1 MATSRRVPEFVRS
14 KDAILLHCLCWHQ
27 ILESC
32 HRRVRGVSHA
42 VRMAVREYHQI
53 AFREQERLVYPFH
66 AEPAFSFRDNM
77 EASNLPTFQGPL
89 DTFNKADDYLE
100 ALKKLASIIQR
111 IDLKKVFVD
120 GDDVCVLYDMVT
132 NTPAGTAFIAE
143 WYQVKGG
150 KITAL
155 RAVFDAR
162 PFAAL
167 FGR

>member
-1 MATSRRVPEFVRS
+1 MTTANASEIV
-14 KDAILLHCLCWHQ
+14 
-27 ILESC
+27 ESY
-32 HRRVRGVSHA
+32 RAALGRGDFA
-42 VRMAVREYHQI
+42 NAR
-53 AFREQERLVYPFH
+53 
-66 AEPAFSFRDNM
+66 
-77 EASNLPTFQGPL
+77 NLMQDDMIFEGPL

-143 WYQVKGG
+143 WYQVKDG
-150 KITAL
+150 KIAAL

-162 PFAAL
+162 PFATL

>member
-1 MATSRRVPEFVRS
+1 MTS
-14 KDAILLHCLCWHQ
+14 A
-27 ILESC
+27 LEIVESY
-32 HRRVRGVSHA
+32 RAALGRGDFGAARQLMHDD
-42 VRMAVREYHQI
+42 M
-53 AFREQERLVYPFH
+53 
-66 AEPAFSFRDNM
+66 
-77 EASNLPTFQGPL
+77 TFQGPL
-89 DTFNKADDYLE
+89 DTFTTADQYLE
-100 ALKKLASIIQR
+100 ASKRLATIIQR
-111 IDLKKVFVD
+111 IDVKKMFVD

-150 KITAL
+150 RIAAL

>member
-1 MATSRRVPEFVRS
+1 MTSTNASEIV
-14 KDAILLHCLCWHQ
+14 
-27 ILESC
+27 ESY
-32 HRRVRGVSHA
+32 RAALGKGD
-42 VRMAVREYHQI
+42 
-53 AFREQERLVYPFH
+53 F
-66 AEPAFSFRDNM
+66 
-77 EASNLPTFQGPL
+77 ASARKLMQDDMNFQGPI

-100 ALKKLASIIQR
+100 ATRKLASIIQR

-132 NTPAGTAFIAE
+132 NTPAGTAFIVE

-150 KITAL
+150 KIASM